1 MQLVRYKL
9 TSEGRRTLPLSPDN
23 APPLAPL
30 GAGGG
35 QVREKEKALLAEII
49 EQLNQ
54 LFGQETTDGDQ
65 LSYANVLLEKTLE
78 SDVLQK
84 QAANNTEEQ
93 FAASPDLNAVV
104 DNAVIDSMDA
114 QQSLSVQVLN
124 SPEIRAGLIRILLN
138 QLGLYEK
145 LKTRATGV

>member
-1 MQLVRYKL
+1 
-9 TSEGRRTLPLSPDN
+9 
-23 APPLAPL
+23 
-30 GAGGG
+30 
-35 QVREKEKALLAEII
+35 
-49 EQLNQ
+49 
-54 LFGQETTDGDQ
+54 
-65 LSYANVLLEKTLE
+65 VLLEKTLE

>member
-1 MQLVRYKL
+1 M
-9 TSEGRRTLPLSPDN
+9 
-23 APPLAPL
+23 
-30 GAGGG
+30 
-35 QVREKEKALLAEII
+35 REKQKALLSEII

-54 LFGQETTDGDQ
+54 LFGDDTTEGDQ

-78 SDVLQK
+78 SEVLQK

-93 FAASPDLNAVV
+93 FRASPDLHTVV

-114 QQSLSVQVLN
+114 QQALSVQVLN

-138 QLGLYEK
+138 QLGLYER
-145 LKTRATGV
+145 LKTRAGV